1 MVSLVIT
8 VLSLF
13 LPFEFSSAHLN
24 LEWGTTFGKES
35 VKVSGPGL
43 NYKYCERPYTGARAS
58 VLCDFTAM
66 DIELGINK
74 EYLYYEERKGDSGV
88 GQTIVYRR
96 VSLYPLYRIL
106 DYISF
111 SLLAMGGPSFLF
123 GGESM
128 AKSIPILGR
137 LVERDSPEKNS
148 LWAMSFGTELRWNN
162 VKRVSLFARAG
173 YSYHFAFS
181 KKDAHNYY
189 MEHPWIFTAS
199 AGIRIR
205 LFSID
210 K

>member
-24 LEWGTTFGKES
+24 LEWGTPFGKES

-43 NYKYCERPYTGARAS
+43 NYKYCERPYTGARVS
-58 VLCDFTAM
+58 ILCDFTSM
-66 DIELGINK
+66 DIELGSNK
-74 EYLYYEERKGDSGV
+74 EFLYIEEKKEDTSI
-88 GQTIVYRR
+88 GQTVGYRR
-96 VSLYPLYRIL
+96 VSLYSLYRIM
-106 DYISF
+106 DYKSF
-111 SLLAMGGPSFLF
+111 SLMAMGGPSFLF
-123 GGESM
+123 GGENVVRY
-128 AKSIPILGR
+128 IPILGE
-137 LVERDSPEKNS
+137 LVARDSPDKNS
-148 LWAMSFGTELRWNN
+148 FCAFTLGTEIRWNN
-162 VKRVSLFARAG
+162 TKPGSFFIRAG